1 VQPSFVGSTSADLE
15 ATMSTS
21 YADSAQAR
29 EWDRRY
35 DAWGREK
42 KSQPEELHDYEAAE
56 QMRTQAL
63 IDREARLVE
72 ERKNLKR
79 RIDLA
84 MVKMELVCPPKGG
97 AA

>member
-1 VQPSFVGSTSADLE
+1 MA
-15 ATMSTS
+15 TS

-42 KSQPEELHDYEAAE
+42 KAKPEEFHDYEAEAVK
-56 QMRTQAL
+56 RTQAL
-63 IDREARLVE
+63 ADRKARLVE
-72 ERKNLKR
+72 ERKSLKR
-79 RIDLA
+79 RIA
-84 MVKMELVCPPKGG
+84 ATMAQMEMVCPAKGG

>member
-1 VQPSFVGSTSADLE
+1 MA
-15 ATMSTS
+15 TS

-29 EWDRRY
+29 DWDRRY

-42 KSQPEELHDYEAAE
+42 KAKPDEFHDYESSE

-63 IDREARLVE
+63 ADRAARSIE
-72 ERKNLKR
+72 EHKSLKR
-79 RIDLA
+79 RIGLA
-84 MVKMELVCPPKGG
+84 MAQMEEVCPPRGG